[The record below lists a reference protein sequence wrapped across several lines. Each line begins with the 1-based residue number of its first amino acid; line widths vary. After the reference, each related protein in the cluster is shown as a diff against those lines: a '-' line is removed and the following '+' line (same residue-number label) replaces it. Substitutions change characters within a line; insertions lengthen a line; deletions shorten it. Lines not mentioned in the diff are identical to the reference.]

1 MIGINRFPIL
11 AIHWVFSKN
20 WQIEKGAILKE
31 KEVVRQ
37 AKELVPL
44 LIREISP

>member
-1 MIGINRFPIL
+1 LPFIG
-11 AIHWVFSKN
+11 FSAKTGE
-20 WQIEKGAILKE
+20 IEKGAILKE

-44 LIREISP
+44 LIREMERRKI